1 MSGSGLD
8 IRSAAHGSIPP
19 ERMRALVMTA
29 PWSVDDTKPTVDA
42 AFQNKIPA
50 KHKKDGVFHLG
61 IGMEGLLVDSKGE
74 WGRAIFSRDR
84 EFFPVMVPMNRV
96 RIGATWR
103 SLPDKLREAESIDPN
118 PNQGLPYTT
127 HPVYNYINRLWE
139 SFRQQTERFQSLGLS
154 DYKLR
159 QTFGANFAKN
169 VSLISEGF
177 TPQVKQIMSDGTFT
191 LANIATLPQ
200 VTPQWPAP
208 GSRLIYIILYL
219 RQDGGVG
226 VGLYVGQ
233 AIRHAWQ
240 RFSQHRLSVD
250 DNSPH
255 YNVAHKSRP
264 EDRLMIPIIVWDPD
278 QVVPTEVV
286 DMAEQT
292 LMALFDSYTRWARSD
307 SYRDDNPVG
316 HSQVAFIREVS
327 ASIRLT
333 CHLPSYNITGT
344 NTLSPIFDLARL
356 MPFDCYRSSAKATG
370 QRGMTTYRQARN
382 VPSPADSRPYRFNIN
397 CITPDGTKHDIGLI
411 LPPEVGRVN
420 TRLYLVFE
428 IMHDGSPHEVP
439 YLGCPTVGPFEN
451 FSIASSLGIA
461 LEWYDE
467 SANGWKRSYLNSKA
481 YRGDF
486 QVGLR
491 ASDTM
496 KSIAPWRRCMNI
508 IQLLEGINYTGPL
521 NGFYQSIHF
530 ISADVKELVVDHLNQ
545 KVSWRP
551 RPRQNR
557 PAPKLALFEDNAY
570 LLKSL
575 LHNTKTLT
583 NMTNPPTADFWAPNA
598 LDANIYNR
606 RGTFHWC
613 DFCRYMQTDIR
624 FPCERDPR
632 FTDRWV
638 CRCCAV
644 MHRPCTWTARSH
656 ALEYWGSGAPYLTK
670 KSQYS
675 LCPTGPRR
683 LLSFHRTFTGSTKT
697 IDIDEPIK
705 GLQGLNALPR
715 VSVDLGDEEELDGDE
730 NVSRDGSEDED

>member
-50 KHKKDGVFHLG
+50 KHKNDGVFHLG

-96 RIGATWR
+96 RIGATWC

-127 HPVYNYINRLWE
+127 HP
-139 SFRQQTERFQSLGLS
+139 
-154 DYKLR
+154 
-159 QTFGANFAKN
+159 TFGANFAKN